1 MRISDWSSDVCSSDL
16 KDAAGRADLD
26 DARAELVQPAHLAAR
41 FLGAVD
47 HRRLL
52 AVHRRR
58 KSAAV
63 AMPAGSADHTACGDD
78 ARSRNIAAL
87 DRRLAPDIPE
97 LGRAD
102 VANRADALADG
113 RLRLGPARERT

>member
-58 KSAAV
+58 QSAAV
-63 AMPAGSADHTACGDD
+63 AMPAGRADRPACGDD

-87 DRRLAPDIPE
+87 DRLLEPDILE

-102 VANRADALADG
+102 VAHRAE
-113 RLRLGPARERT
+113 ARVERTRKSGV